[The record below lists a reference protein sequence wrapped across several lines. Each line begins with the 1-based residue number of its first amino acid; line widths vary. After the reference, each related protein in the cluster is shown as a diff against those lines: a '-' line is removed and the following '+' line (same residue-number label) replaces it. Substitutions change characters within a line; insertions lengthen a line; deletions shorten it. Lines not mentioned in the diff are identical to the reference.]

1 MSLPTLED
9 QLELSKK
16 YFFKILKS
24 KNDFIDKMLKTSQ
37 KDRENS
43 KDYIFH
49 LQNEINHLQKK
60 IIDSEEK
67 NNV

>member
-43 KDYIFH
+43 KDYIFY
-49 LQNEINHLQKK
+49 LQGEINHLQQL
-60 IIDSEEK
+60 IIDKENK
-67 NNV
+67 HV